1 MMKVLRQ
8 FLLLTAITVG
18 FSFTAMAQQQDDK
31 KTPKKEDPPKIKIK
45 EKENDKP
52 KDDKKDNDRRDDK
65 RKPELA
71 FINDSGEVEII

>member
-8 FLLLTAITVG
+8 FLLLAAIMVG
-18 FSFTAMAQQQDDK
+18 FSLTTMAQQDDK
-31 KTPKKEDPPKIKIK
+31 KPPKKEDPPKIKIK

-52 KDDKKDNDRRDDK
+52 KDDKKDNDSKDGK

-71 FINDSGEVEII
+71 FISISGEVFVG

>member
-8 FLLLTAITVG
+8 FLLLAAIMVG
-18 FSFTAMAQQQDDK
+18 FSLTTMAQQDDK
-31 KTPKKEDPPKIKIK
+31 KPPKKEDPPKIRVEDKK
-45 EKENDKP
+45 PDKP

-71 FINDSGEVEII
+71 FISVSGEVIVG